1 MAGNERLIQQDWSA
15 GMFRSVA
22 PELIPDSGAYDI
34 VNGLLSIDGSIFRR
48 GGTSWYTPNVGF
60 GTRVTLLWD
69 GYLTNGGK
77 TTVAGDKDFY
87 GEIPQG
93 GGDPFGT
100 FGSGTGN
107 TQPTRGVGYNGVLY
121 LPNGHTYDGTT
132 YTTMGT
138 AVAIQPFYAVVS
150 DRLLAAGGNRVYFSA
165 IGDPTTWD
173 PTDYWD
179 MPDGCKIIG
188 LQGLR
193 DACLVF
199 TTVGVFAISGL
210 TQNLTDADGN
220 TQQRLDRYSQE
231 IVLWS
236 DASIAAW
243 AGGLV
248 VASNDGV
255 YIIHLGVASEAP
267 QQFERISDPVS
278 SLYREYVAA
287 GYRAGGAV
295 VHQGHYFLPILA
307 PDFTVDVLVCRL
319 DTQGRPW
326 TRLSGYG
333 ARASVFAETLDQIT
347 QQPTL
352 LAGALNGK
360 VMRCSYFTPSSTTQL
375 DADGSNYSWG
385 LTTKAYVT
393 GRYVKNTVT
402 KLRASYKLED
412 AAASGPTITA
422 SMASAAR
429 PAEGPATKWGQFK
442 WGAANWSSSG
452 TEVQTL
458 QPLQGSAPRDL
469 DGTHPYTWWVRRKT
483 RLAQFQ
489 LSSSAQTNSLSL
501 RALEVFV
508 RSDGRI

>member
-278 SLYREYVAA
+278 QPVPRVRRRRLPGGRRGRPSGPLLPADPRPGLHRRRPRLPAGHAGPPVDPPVGVRRPGVGVRRDAGPDHAAADVA
-287 GYRAGGAV
+287 GRRAERQGHALQLLHAV
-295 VHQGHYFLPILA
+295 V
-307 PDFTVDVLVCRL
+307 D
-319 DTQGRPW
+319 
-326 TRLSGYG
+326 
-333 ARASVFAETLDQIT
+333 
-347 QQPTL
+347 
-352 LAGALNGK
+352 
-360 VMRCSYFTPSSTTQL
+360 
-375 DADGSNYSWG
+375 
-385 LTTKAYVT
+385 
-393 GRYVKNTVT
+393 
-402 KLRASYKLED
+402 D
-412 AAASGPTITA
+412 AA
-422 SMASAAR
+422 
-429 PAEGPATKWGQFK
+429 
-442 WGAANWSSSG
+442 
-452 TEVQTL
+452 
-458 QPLQGSAPRDL
+458 
-469 DGTHPYTWWVRRKT
+469 
-483 RLAQFQ
+483 
-489 LSSSAQTNSLSL
+489 
-501 RALEVFV
+501 
-508 RSDGRI
+508 